1 MKLFKHKRKE
11 LYESLRFHGN
21 QNFKLDSLQKIAKI
35 IIKWILT
42 YLLFFVLFLYLH
54 VDQSMSAN
62 ICALIFI
69 SAKTNISGMSN
80 YDILRKD
87 YKFIICSSVSN
98 KSIGIPVINAA
109 SDVLKERPNFFED
122 CRAFLKRKDVDFLV
136 VMLLYTVKYKADR
149 YLLIYSP
156 DKNLTKE
163 IDFFVNTH
171 KEEIN
176 LENIS
181 NVTIKNEDDFLY
193 YKTGTKISRKVILP
207 LFKTF

>member
-1 MKLFKHKRKE
+1 MISHLP
-11 LYESLRFHGN
+11 
-21 QNFKLDSLQKIAKI
+21 
-35 IIKWILT
+35 
-42 YLLFFVLFLYLH
+42 
-54 VDQSMSAN
+54 VDQSMSDN
-62 ICALIFI
+62 LCEFIFVL
-69 SAKTNISGMSN
+69 AKTNISRMSN

-87 YKFIICSSVSN
+87 YKFILCSSASN
-98 KSIGIPVINAA
+98 KSIGIPSINAA
-109 SDVLKERPNFFED
+109 SDVLRERPNFLED

-136 VMLLYTVKYKADR
+136 VMLLYTVKDKADR

-156 DKNLTKE
+156 DIKLTKE
-163 IDFFVNTH
+163 VDLFLNAH

-181 NVTIKNEDDFLY
+181 NVTIINEDDFLY